1 MKIKITTWLPWAL
14 CAVVVIAALFSLT
27 PTLSGRRVHADVF
40 RFATAVLDALLGV
53 AFGVIGALILSR
65 QARNRIGWLLM
76 VIAVS
81 MAVGGALQVY
91 LAQAMSSAAAPTL
104 LTYLLM
110 WLNGWTWWLLIGPLL
125 LILLLFPTGQWLSPR
140 WRWVAGMIALLF
152 LTFIGV
158 ITLLPEWQDPTSG
171 NTLPNPLGVNVLPA
185 DFTFAAIE
193 TPWSITLVSTAALCV
208 LSVLIRYRR
217 SGVVERE
224 QLKWFLS
231 ACAFFIATY
240 ATMGLV
246 FVGGNQPNWAGV
258 WFNLALI
265 LLPVSI
271 GIAILRYRLFDI
283 DVIIRRTVTYS
294 ILTAL
299 LALIY
304 FGGVVLVQQFTR
316 SVTGDS
322 SDVAI
327 VVSTLVIAAL
337 FFPLRQRVQS
347 AIDRRFYR
355 RKYDAAKTLAAFSA
369 TVRDE
374 VELEKLTAELLN
386 VVNETMQPA
395 SVSVWL
401 KREGGRQSGATQED
415 FSSSSL

>member
-1 MKIKITTWLPWAL
+1 MKIKITAWLPWIL
-14 CAVVVIAALFSLT
+14 CAVVVGAASFSLT
-27 PTLSGRRVHADVF
+27 PTLDGRRVHADIF
-40 RFATAVLDALLGV
+40 DFATAVLDALLGV
-53 AFGVIGALILSR
+53 AFGVVGALILSR

-76 VIAVS
+76 VIALS
-81 MAVGGALQVY
+81 IAVGGTLLVY

-110 WLNGWTWWLLIGPLL
+110 WLNGWTWWLLLGPLL

-158 ITLLPEWQDPTSG
+158 ITLSPEWQDLTSG
-171 NTLPNPLGVNVLPA
+171 NTFPNPLGVNVLPA
-185 DFTFAAIE
+185 DFTFEMIE
-193 TPWSITLVSTAALCV
+193 APWFMTLVSTAALCV

-231 ACAFFIATY
+231 ACAFFIAAY
-240 ATMGLV
+240 ATSG
-246 FVGGNQPNWAGV
+246 FSSIGEDQPNWAGV
-258 WFNLALI
+258 WLNLAFI

-271 GIAILRYRLFDI
+271 GIAILRYHLFDI
-283 DVIIRRTVTYS
+283 DIIIRKTLVYS
-294 ILTAL
+294 VLTAL

-304 FGGVVLVQQFTR
+304 FGGVVLVQQLTR
-316 SVTGDS
+316 SITGES

-327 VVSTLVIAAL
+327 AVSTLIIAAL
-337 FFPLRQRVQS
+337 FFPLRRRVQN

-374 VELEKLTAELLN
+374 VELDKLTAELIN

-395 SVSVWL
+395 SVSLWL
-401 KREGGRQSGATQED
+401 KPEKGESHA
-415 FSSSSL
+415 

>member
-1 MKIKITTWLPWAL
+1 MKIKRTTWLPWIL
-14 CAVVVIAALFSLT
+14 CAVVVGAASFSLM
-27 PTLSGRRVHADVF
+27 PTLDGRRVHADIF
-40 RFATAVLDALLGV
+40 DFATAVLDALLGV
-53 AFGVIGALILSR
+53 AFGVVGALILSR

-76 VIAVS
+76 VIALPIT
-81 MAVGGALQVY
+81 VGGTLLVY
-91 LAQAMSSAAAPTL
+91 LAQAMSPAAAPTL

-140 WRWVAGMIALLF
+140 WRWVAGLIALLF

-158 ITLLPEWQDPTSG
+158 LTLSPEWQDSASG
-171 NTLPNPLGVNVLPA
+171 NTLPNPLGVNVLPT
-185 DFTFAAIE
+185 DFTFEMIE
-193 TPWSITLVSTAALCV
+193 TPWFITLVSTAALCV

-231 ACAFFIATY
+231 ACAFFIAAY
-240 ATMGLV
+240 AT
-246 FVGGNQPNWAGV
+246 GGFSSIGEDRPNWAGV
-258 WFNLALI
+258 WLNLAFI

-283 DVIIRRTVTYS
+283 DIIIRRTVTYS
-294 ILTAL
+294 ILTGL

-304 FGGVVLVQQFTR
+304 FGGVVLVQQLTR
-316 SVTGDS
+316 SITAS
-322 SDVAI
+322 SDLAI
-327 VVSTLVIAAL
+327 AVSTLIIAAL
-337 FFPLRQRVQS
+337 FFPLRRRVQN

-355 RKYDAAKTLAAFSA
+355 RKYDAAKTLAAFGV

-374 VELEKLTAELLN
+374 VELEKLTSELLN
-386 VVNETMQPA
+386 VVSETMQPEHI
-395 SVSVWL
+395 SLWL
-401 KREGGRQSGATQED
+401 KPTDVQRQRTS
-415 FSSSSL
+415 